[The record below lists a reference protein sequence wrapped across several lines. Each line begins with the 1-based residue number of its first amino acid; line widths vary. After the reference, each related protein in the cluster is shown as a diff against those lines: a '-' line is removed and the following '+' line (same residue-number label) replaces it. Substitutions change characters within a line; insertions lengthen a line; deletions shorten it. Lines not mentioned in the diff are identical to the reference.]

1 MAVRYICGF
10 LGILMAALLPAAAE
24 EYAPSRI
31 KPIQEEPMT
40 QSYLY
45 TKRRGESLAIPS
57 PAPFRAAYTVDS
69 EALGVPLAA
78 PADIFVQDQKT
89 VYIVDKGNH
98 AIICTDA
105 RFNVQ
110 RVIRSFTF
118 NGKTETFQAPE
129 GVYATQDKIYVA
141 DTGNQRLV
149 VLHQDLTCAAVITQP
164 QMDAMADN
172 LVFAP
177 RKVAVDSAGRI
188 YTVVRGAYEGIM
200 ELYEDGSFGG
210 YVGSI
215 PVKVDPLLVLWKSI
229 MSKEQRAKLASF
241 VPVEYSNLAL
251 AEERFLYTVA
261 VSAQGQNA
269 IRKLNYAGEDILI
282 RYGLED
288 TGVSGDVLEEDAKQV
303 NSFVDICAAEDGLF
317 YALDATFGRIF
328 GYDAQ
333 GNLLF
338 IYGGKNTGQTG
349 TFEEAA
355 ALDVLD
361 KWICVADA
369 GTASITLFEKTE
381 YAALVLEGIA
391 LYEEDKYPESI
402 AVWEDVLQYNS
413 HFILAYSKIGQALY
427 QMGDYRQALS
437 YFRQAADQPNY
448 SRAFKEWRDEAV
460 KSHFTLVACVL
471 VGAILLLVVL
481 CRAAARLRQTYPPRK
496 GGKRESLGYAFHVI
510 CHPLDGFWD
519 LKYEKR
525 GRAWV
530 STLFIIL
537 TVATFA
543 LERSLTGFSLS
554 KTVGQPLDW
563 IYELKFVLVPLALFL
578 VANVAI
584 TTLMEGKG
592 TFRELYTAAGYTL
605 LPLILIR
612 IPATLLSNIMTQEE
626 SMYLHLLN
634 ALSVIWVAVL
644 IFSALLCTHEYTAGK
659 TVATIL
665 LTAVSMVI
673 ICFICVL
680 FFSLF
685 TELVGCVYTI
695 MEELRFR

>member
-1 MAVRYICGF
+1 M
-10 LGILMAALLPAAAE
+10 
-24 EYAPSRI
+24 
-31 KPIQEEPMT
+31 
-40 QSYLY
+40 
-45 TKRRGESLAIPS
+45 
-57 PAPFRAAYTVDS
+57 
-69 EALGVPLAA
+69 
-78 PADIFVQDQKT
+78 
-89 VYIVDKGNH
+89 
-98 AIICTDA
+98 
-105 RFNVQ
+105 
-110 RVIRSFTF
+110 
-118 NGKTETFQAPE
+118 
-129 GVYATQDKIYVA
+129 
-141 DTGNQRLV
+141 
-149 VLHQDLTCAAVITQP
+149 
-164 QMDAMADN
+164 
-172 LVFAP
+172 
-177 RKVAVDSAGRI
+177 
-188 YTVVRGAYEGIM
+188 
-200 ELYEDGSFGG
+200 
-210 YVGSI
+210 
-215 PVKVDPLLVLWKSI
+215 
-229 MSKEQRAKLASF
+229 
-241 VPVEYSNLAL
+241 
-251 AEERFLYTVA
+251 A

-481 CRAAARLRQTYPPRK
+481 CRAAARPAADLSSPK
-496 GGKRESLGYAFHVI
+496 GRKRESLGYAFHVI

-543 LERSLTGFSLS
+543 LGKSLTGFSLS

-612 IPATLLSNIMTQEE
+612 IPGHPAEQYYDPGRKHVSASAQRPVGYLGGCVDFQRPFVHTRIYSRENGGHYSAHGGVHGDYLLYMRLVLLSVYRAGWVRIYHYGGAAVPLIDIGEE
-626 SMYLHLLN
+626 
-634 ALSVIWVAVL
+634 
-644 IFSALLCTHEYTAGK
+644 
-659 TVATIL
+659 
-665 LTAVSMVI
+665 
-673 ICFICVL
+673 
-680 FFSLF
+680 
-685 TELVGCVYTI
+685 
-695 MEELRFR
+695 